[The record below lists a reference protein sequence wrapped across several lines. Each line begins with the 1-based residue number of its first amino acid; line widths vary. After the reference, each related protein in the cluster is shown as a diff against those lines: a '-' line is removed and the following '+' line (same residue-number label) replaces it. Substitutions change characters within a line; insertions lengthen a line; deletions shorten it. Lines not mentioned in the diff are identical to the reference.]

1 MNQKKIQ
8 KRLSLLFLII
18 PVVCF
23 ALDPQPPKSTKE
35 ILKKNANTQQED
47 LWEKLEGIPTVDPIK
62 HSDGC
67 SGGMSAT
74 YAKLEFLHV
83 KYGKTLPWR
92 QCCVVHDR
100 AYYYGGIEQEKNAA
114 DIALKKCVTEVV
126 GNKNLGLIL
135 GALMKNAVWI
145 GGIPY
150 FPTTYR
156 WGYGEDFRG
165 TENLPAND

>member
-1 MNQKKIQ
+1 MNQKTVLKL
-8 KRLSLLFLII
+8 LSLIALLI

-23 ALDPQPPKSTKE
+23 SQDTQQPKSTKE
-35 ILKKNANTQQED
+35 ILKQIASTKQKD
-47 LWEKLEGIPTVDPIK
+47 LWGKLEGIPEFEPKK

-67 SGGMSAT
+67 SCGMSAT
-74 YAKLEFLHV
+74 YAKLEFLHA
-83 KYGKTLPWR
+83 KYGNTLPWR

-100 AYYYGGIEQEKNAA
+100 AYYYGGSKEEKNTA
-114 DIALKKCVTEVV
+114 DIKLKECVTKEV
-126 GNKNLGLIL
+126 GNENLGLVL
-135 GALMKNAVWI
+135 GVLMKDAVWI
-145 GGIPY
+145 GGVPY